1 MGFSG
6 VIQIKI
12 IKKKMMNIFW
22 QNKSQKKRAR
32 HLIWM
37 LVSLFQTGLN
47 KHSLT
52 IQNKKR
58 KRVSQQRQSTSSL
71 MKRNLKSLKKNQ
83 FHYRQLKKQ
92 QQLKRIFKLLFLRR
106 ERISKTFM
114 SLLES
119 MCKLMI
125 MMKLLPDPI

>member
-1 MGFSG
+1 MGSSG

-12 IKKKMMNIFW
+12 IKKKMMNLFW
-22 QNKSQKKRAR
+22 QNKSQKKRVR
-32 HLIWM
+32 HLILM
-37 LVSLFQTGLN
+37 LVSLFQTELN

-52 IQNKKR
+52 MEKKKR
-58 KRVSQQRQSTSSL
+58 KTVFQQRQSTSSL

-83 FHYRQLKKQ
+83 FHYHQLKKQ
-92 QQLKRIFKLLFLRR
+92 QQLKRIFKLLFPRR
-106 ERISKTFM
+106 ERILKTFM

-125 MMKLLPDPI
+125 MMKLLPDAI